1 MDLLTHTQHLL
12 AIGWWFAVAFS
23 ILLYIILDGAD
34 LGAGIF
40 SLFVPDEDE
49 RGAIMQAMAGTWDA
63 NETWLIVAGGV
74 LFGSFPFA
82 YGSALSYLM
91 IPLALVLWGILTRA
105 VALEFRH
112 LADASTKRFTDWAFG
127 LSSLT
132 VTFFGGI
139 CVGAV
144 LHGFPLTHEPNQAPT
159 YVGGAFRFISPF
171 SIWVGVA
178 AVIAVSLSGGLFV
191 RARFESGERVRQHAA
206 IWTNI
211 MFYLAVA
218 AVPISTF
225 WIAITFPWAGSSW
238 FGHYFWAWWLIPA
251 AAIASSFLMRRA
263 SIKDHDFAALLWLDL
278 TIVIMAGGLL
288 ATIYPFMIPE
298 TWTVD
303 AAASREISLV
313 TFLFTVGGLFPV
325 MLMYNWYQIWVFRA
339 RVAKLASY
347 HT

>member
-1 MDLLTHTQHLL
+1 MDPLTHVQHVL
-12 AIGWWFAVAFS
+12 AIGWWLTVAFS

-40 SLFVPDEDE
+40 SLSVTDEDE

-112 LADASTKRFTDWAFG
+112 LASRRTRRFTDWAFG
-127 LSSLT
+127 LSSLA
-132 VTFFGGI
+132 VTFFGGMS
-139 CVGAV
+139 VGAV
-144 LHGFPLTHEPNQAPT
+144 LQGFPLTHEPDQVQA
-159 YVGGAFRFISPF
+159 YVGGALRFISPF
-171 SIWVGVA
+171 SVWIGVA

-191 RARFESGERVRQHAA
+191 RARFEAGEPVRKRAA
-206 IWTNI
+206 TWSSVV
-211 MFYLAVA
+211 FYLAVA
-218 AVPISTF
+218 AVPISTL
-225 WIAITFPWAGSSW
+225 WIALAFPWATSSW
-238 FGHYFWAWWLIPA
+238 FGRDFWAWWLIPA
-251 AAIASSFLMRRA
+251 AALASSFLMRRA
-263 SIKDHDFAALLWLDL
+263 WVLDRDIAALLWLDL
-278 TIVIMAGGLL
+278 TIVIMAAGLL
-288 ATIYPFMIPE
+288 ATIYPYMIPD
-298 TWTVD
+298 TWTID
-303 AAASREISLV
+303 AAASREISPV
-313 TFLFTVGGLFPV
+313 TFFFTVAGLFPV

-347 HT
+347 HA